1 MMDPVTNYL
10 NIWNMLAKQ
19 IGLVNAEDKHKGVE
33 ENESESN

>member
-19 IGLVNAEDKHKGVE
+19 IGLEKSASQE
-33 ENESESN
+33 ESTEEKQLPTS